1 MRCGKA
7 SKHSGQTRP
16 NKPTPSVDDASKS
29 HHHEPMKISDIPI
42 NPQPLDPF
50 SQRFHALSLAAS
62 LPVPY
67 KKPEEVIAAAKK
79 LEAYL
84 TGEKK

>member
-1 MRCGKA
+1 MNRTC
-7 SKHSGQTRP
+7 
-16 NKPTPSVDDASKS
+16 SVDASRKS
-29 HHHEPMKISDIPI
+29 HHHKPMKISEIPSSR
-42 NPQPLDPF
+42 QPLDAF
-50 SQRFHALSLAAS
+50 SERYHALSLAAS
-62 LPVPY
+62 LPLPY

>member
-1 MRCGKA
+1 
-7 SKHSGQTRP
+7 
-16 NKPTPSVDDASKS
+16 
-29 HHHEPMKISDIPI
+29 MKITDIPTSR
-42 NPQPLDPF
+42 QPLDAF
-50 SQRFHALSLAAS
+50 SERYHALSLAAS
-62 LPVPY
+62 LPLPY